1 MQKQTDNHNLPA
13 KLALRLHFLHQYH
26 LPATANVLDCCMG
39 TGKIWSEIR
48 KEYQISQYWGVDLK
62 PKKGRIKIDSAK
74 ILNQPGWKQDVIDV
88 DTYGS
93 PWEHWEAILKYAT
106 KPITVF
112 LTIVRAGIA
121 GSTCN
126 SALRLLGV
134 PQQIQELLPS
144 SLRGKLSEKATDLAL
159 AKALTRYRMIEVK
172 EAVSDGN
179 ARYIG
184 VRLEP
189 KTGGELQLPAINQN
203 EGIRHGR

>member
-88 DTYGS
+88 DTGLRGNTGKPFSNTPPTRSRYSSQLPGQGS
-93 PWEHWEAILKYAT
+93 PDRHATRLSGCWASRNKSKNYFRRHFAENSLK
-106 KPITVF
+106 K
-112 LTIVRAGIA
+112 
-121 GSTCN
+121 
-126 SALRLLGV
+126 
-134 PQQIQELLPS
+134 QQIWHWQ
-144 SLRGKLSEKATDLAL
+144 KL
-159 AKALTRYRMIEVK
+159 
-172 EAVSDGN
+172 
-179 ARYIG
+179 
-184 VRLEP
+184 
-189 KTGGELQLPAINQN
+189 
-203 EGIRHGR
+203 